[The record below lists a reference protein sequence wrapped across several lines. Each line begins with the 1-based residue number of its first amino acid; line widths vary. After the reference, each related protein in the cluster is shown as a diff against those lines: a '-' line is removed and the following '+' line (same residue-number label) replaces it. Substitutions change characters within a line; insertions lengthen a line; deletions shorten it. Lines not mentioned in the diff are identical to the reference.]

1 MVNAPEWQRPQGTAQ
16 GETSV
21 IGLLYPDSTVSPDGD
36 QTLSA
41 GYQRLAV
48 ESQRLANDYQR
59 LANGHQRLA
68 NEYQILANG
77 DQRLTNDLL
86 AAPLND
92 SVVNHWPRPRPEGR
106 GSNEEGGEEGREEG
120 EVVGG
125 GGNHGPQVTRGND
138 SSISDHNSATY
149 VDRGA
154 SPLPVLVSRGGTEVV
169 RRIIPTQQAAFVLR
183 YLEPTEE
190 DIAYYVYSE
199 NGDESDFDSEGSGE
213 VLEAAETVLQVR
225 EIDRSTRDA

>member
-21 IGLLYPDSTVSPDGD
+21 IGLLYDGD
-36 QTLSA
+36 QILSA

-48 ESQRLANDYQR
+48 ESQRLANDYQI

-68 NEYQILANG
+68 NEYRVLANG

-106 GSNEEGGEEGREEG
+106 GSNEEGGGGGREEG
-120 EVVGG
+120 EVAGG
-125 GGNHGPQVTRGND
+125 SGNHGPQVTRGND
-138 SSISDHNSATY
+138 SSISEDHNSATY
-149 VDRGA
+149 VDRSA
-154 SPLPVLVSRGGTEVV
+154 SPLPVLVSRGGTEIV

-199 NGDESDFDSEGSGE
+199 DGDESDFDSEGSGE